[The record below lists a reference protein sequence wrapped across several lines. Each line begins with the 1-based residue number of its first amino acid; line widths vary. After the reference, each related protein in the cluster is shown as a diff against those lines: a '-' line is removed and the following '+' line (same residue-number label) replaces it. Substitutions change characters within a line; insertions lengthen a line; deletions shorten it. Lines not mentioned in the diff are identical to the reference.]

1 MLNPVDFN
9 FGAHKRMNS
18 LVLKSVMNEWKS
30 YILNI
35 WHLQRNKTMGLTW
48 EKFEISLSGIY
59 KKHIIRNMEFLQT
72 IQQKNRHFLKSS
84 QFDYFLCR
92 NKVSF
97 QVTCFPYVTGD

>member
-59 KKHIIRNMEFLQT
+59 KKHIIRNMGFLQT
-72 IQQKNRHFLKSS
+72 IQQIKIVIFLRA
-84 QFDYFLCR
+84 L
-92 NKVSF
+92 NLIISF
-97 QVTCFPYVTGD
+97 VVIK